1 MPQPLHSQCR
11 PMNALVGELGLSSWK
26 AIASALLLPPV
37 PFLLLALWGAR
48 LLWSRRGIGWL
59 VTLSSL
65 LGLWLSACAGFGQVL
80 SQLLLA
86 PPPALSAARIDAL
99 RREAHANHNVAIIV
113 LGGGREVLAP
123 EYSLS
128 SLTPEALE
136 RLRFGVWLGRETGIP
151 VGFSGGSGFGR
162 SDSASEAQIAG
173 RIAASDFGR
182 PLRWSEEESRDT
194 RENAG
199 RTVALLQS
207 AAIRKIVLVTHGW
220 HMPRAL
226 RAFEAAARGRYEI
239 VPAPMGLAPRVE
251 RPVLRWLPTGPGF
264 GYVHHVLHEALGL
277 AMGS

>member
-1 MPQPLHSQCR
+1 
-11 PMNALVGELGLSSWK
+11 MNALVGELGLSSWK

-37 PFLLLALWGAR
+37 PFLLLALWGAL
-48 LLWSRRGIGWL
+48 LLWSRRGVGWL
-59 VTLSSL
+59 LTAASL
-65 LGLWLSACAGFGQVL
+65 FGLWLSACAGFGQVL
-80 SQLLLA
+80 SQLLLS

-123 EYSLS
+123 EYGLS

-162 SDSASEAQIAG
+162 NDSASEAQIAS
-173 RIAASDFGR
+173 RIAANDFGR

-199 RTVALLQS
+199 RTVALLRPT
-207 AAIRKIVLVTHGW
+207 AIRKIVLVTHGW

-226 RAFEAAARGRYEI
+226 RAFEAAARGGYQI
-239 VPAPMGLAPRVE
+239 VAAPMGLAPRVE
-251 RPVLRWLPTGPGF
+251 RPVLRWLPTAPGF
-264 GYVHHVLHEALGL
+264 VYVHHVLHEALGL

>member
-1 MPQPLHSQCR
+1 
-11 PMNALVGELGLSSWK
+11 MNALVGELGLSSWK

-37 PFLLLALWGAR
+37 PFLLLALWGAL
-48 LLWSRRGIGWL
+48 LLWSRRGVGWL
-59 VTLSSL
+59 LTAASL

-99 RREAHANHNVAIIV
+99 RREARASHNVAIIV

-123 EYSLS
+123 EYGLS

-162 SDSASEAQIAG
+162 NDSASEAQIAS
-173 RIAASDFGR
+173 RIAANDFGR

-199 RTVALLQS
+199 RTVALLRS
-207 AAIRKIVLVTHGW
+207 TAIRKIVLVTHGW

-226 RAFEAAARGRYEI
+226 RAFVEAAGPAVKVE
-239 VPAPMGLAPRVE
+239 PAPMGLARRQI
-251 RPVLRWLPTGPGF
+251 RPALDWMPSSRGFTEMRQVLRESIGR
-264 GYVHHVLHEALGL
+264 L
-277 AMGS
+277 AGA